1 MAASAWSVFDV
12 AKRNIGNNTV
22 SLSATSGYK
31 ISLHKTAANT
41 NLTGAI
47 TIWSSI
53 GNEVT
58 YTGNIAAGGV
68 ALGGTEWV
76 VGTSAGQYKFSASNA
91 IFTASG
97 ASITSIRYAV
107 IRFSNGTT
115 TSGYP
120 LCFAALSTAAFSVS
134 SNNTLTIQAN
144 ASGIF
149 TLA

>member
-1 MAASAWSVFDV
+1 MVASAWSVFDV
-12 AKRNIGNNTV
+12 AKRNIGNNTI

-68 ALGGTEWV
+68 ALGGTQWV

-97 ASITSIRYAV
+97 ASITSIRFAV
-107 IRFSNGTT
+107 IRFSAGAA
-115 TSGYP
+115 SGYP
-120 LCFAALSTAAFSVS
+120 LCFAALSTGQFSVS
-134 SNNTLTIQAN
+134 SNNTLTVQAN